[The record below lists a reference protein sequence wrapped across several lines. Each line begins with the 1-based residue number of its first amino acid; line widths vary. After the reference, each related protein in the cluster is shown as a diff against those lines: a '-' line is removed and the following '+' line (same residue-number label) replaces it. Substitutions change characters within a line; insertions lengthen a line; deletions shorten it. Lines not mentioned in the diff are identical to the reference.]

1 MDCNG
6 SAMIVCLRGVSYL
19 CGQGF
24 KLALS
29 REGVEGEKA
38 KGDQCCSTFRLQG
51 LWPIYTA
58 TWLSLWIWLRVLY
71 GFYFFYLVVVG
82 GLSAVRW
89 CARCCILGWS
99 AYCYV
104 YLYGGVSVLQW

>member
-1 MDCNG
+1 MGVSGDVLLVFWCCARWWCLSGAGSGGSVDCNG
-6 SAMIVCLRGVSYL
+6 SAMTVCLRGVSYL

-58 TWLSLWIWLRVLY
+58 TWLSLRI
-71 GFYFFYLVVVG
+71 
-82 GLSAVRW
+82 
-89 CARCCILGWS
+89 
-99 AYCYV
+99 
-104 YLYGGVSVLQW
+104 

>member
-1 MDCNG
+1 M
-6 SAMIVCLRGVSYL
+6 CLRGVSYL

-58 TWLSLWIWLRVLY
+58 TWLSLRI
-71 GFYFFYLVVVG
+71 
-82 GLSAVRW
+82 
-89 CARCCILGWS
+89 
-99 AYCYV
+99 
-104 YLYGGVSVLQW
+104 